1 MNKKIWN
8 TKNIKSSKEIDLFL
22 SSDDIE
28 LDKYIFVHDIDGT
41 IAHV

>member
-41 IAHV
+41 LRM